1 MWLKIERESY
11 KKRDRRKLPKKKDKR
26 ILQNNLTI
34 RVKGNNNFIKLIMI
48 PNNYTTGHSFDKN
61 RPSYFFFW

>member
-1 MWLKIERESY
+1 LKENLI
-11 KKRDRRKLPKKKDKR
+11 KKGTGENYKKKDKR

-61 RPSYFFFW
+61 RPSYFFFGK